1 VKKYLEI
8 SKKISS
14 QFEVSN
20 YLRQRIDLIEEAIA
34 SLFTNDKTQDLKLD
48 DFF

>member
-8 SKKISS
+8 SKRIST

-20 YLRQRIDLIEEAIA
+20 YLRQRIGLIEDAIT
-34 SLFTNDKTQDLKLD
+34 SLFTNDQTQDLKLD

>member
-1 VKKYLEI
+1 MKKYLEI
-8 SKKISS
+8 SKRISQ

-20 YLRQRIDLIEEAIA
+20 YLRQRIDLIEDAIA
-34 SLFTNDKTQDLKLD
+34 SLFTNDHAQELKLD

>member
-1 VKKYLEI
+1 
-8 SKKISS
+8 
-14 QFEVSN
+14 
-20 YLRQRIDLIEEAIA
+20 LRQRIDLIEDAIT